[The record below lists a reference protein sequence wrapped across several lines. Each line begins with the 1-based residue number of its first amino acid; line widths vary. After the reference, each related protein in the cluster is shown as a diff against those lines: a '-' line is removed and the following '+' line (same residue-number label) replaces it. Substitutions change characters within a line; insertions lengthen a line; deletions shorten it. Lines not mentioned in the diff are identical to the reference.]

1 MKTKSPALITGASGQ
16 VMLVE
21 RSTDLLY
28 WLPLQTNTLGRHPL
42 YFNEPN
48 WWQSSSRLYGVR
60 LH

>member
-1 MKTKSPALITGASGQ
+1 
-16 VMLVE
+16 MLVE